1 VRVFLC
7 VLLITRAAAAASAA
21 RAHTHT
27 NTQKQRTRQHPCT
40 HTHTY
45 THTHTSTHTVY
56 ESLPAS
62 RSAGCVLRLKNLTH
76 VPAVSGGSLFS
87 IVYTRPSLGL
97 ARVCPLR
104 DPPSQKGLSSHIDSE
119 ALVRGRR
126 RSASRRTLTHT
137 HTHTH
142 TRKRYGVRD
151 DLYDKNDIVC
161 LRVDIE
167 VFEPLHVDGGERD
180 RALLSLCATHA
191 RTRRQDEDPHTLKEL
206 GYHRPGNSRPAAG
219 GTGPADL

>member
-1 VRVFLC
+1 MRFAFEESYARARSFWRLVVLYSLHTTKFGFSQGLPSPRSALSERV
-7 VLLITRAAAAASAA
+7 IISHRQRSARSRAAEISVK
-21 RAHTHT
+21 AHTVT
-27 NTQKQRTRQHPCT
+27 
-40 HTHTY
+40 
-45 THTHTSTHTVY
+45 
-56 ESLPAS
+56 AS
-62 RSAGCVLRLKNLTH
+62 LTH
-76 VPAVSGGSLFS
+76 
-87 IVYTRPSLGL
+87 
-97 ARVCPLR
+97 ART
-104 DPPSQKGLSSHIDSE
+104 H
-119 ALVRGRR
+119 A
-126 RSASRRTLTHT
+126 RSHT

-167 VFEPLHVDGGERD
+167 AFEPLHVDGGERD